1 MTILYLA
8 GAISIAAGLFWNR
21 NNAINYGLLW
31 VFLILQWT
39 FTIFAY
45 LHKGET
51 DAIFFKFDALGILL
65 LLALSIIAIPAVI
78 HSRIYIKKHTDAT
91 VDTHSTEAEKKHT
104 ETPQSRAI
112 YFAAL
117 VLLLMGV
124 SAGYLTNHIAVI
136 WIFTEITTLSA
147 SALIYHHR
155 NKLALEGT
163 WKYVFICAISI
174 TFVFIGILFL
184 SLSALHAGITELSFE
199 KLLEKSAKLDVFWL
213 RLAFLF
219 IFTGFTAKLGL
230 VPMFTAGIDAKDK
243 APAPAGALFASVIM
257 NLGFVG
263 IFRFYIVVANTPLH
277 HWANLVIGIAAFLSV
292 FVATVYML
300 KVKNI
305 KRMLAYS
312 GIEHMGL
319 VMLGVAAGGVGYYAA
334 VLHVILHAFV
344 KSSLFFQY
352 TQLYRVF
359 QNKSIYHLGNYFKY
373 NTTGAIVLLLGFISA
388 TAMPPSG
395 LFVSEF
401 LIFRSLF
408 EAHQIFILV
417 LILLLLTMII
427 WSFGKNIFKVIFLPP
442 VDFDDSKVA
451 IISPWE
457 SLTQFVLLGLAVYLG
472 LNPPAEFVHLIN
484 ESIVSLKVMGI

>member
-1 MTILYLA
+1 MIGIYLIGAFSIVIGLFFIRNKQLTFGLLGLFLVLQWMLTIYSYNNLRSTDLTYFTYDSLA
-8 GAISIAAGLFWNR
+8 FLLLVTISIISVA
-21 NNAINYGLLW
+21 
-31 VFLILQWT
+31 
-39 FTIFAY
+39 
-45 LHKGET
+45 
-51 DAIFFKFDALGILL
+51 AIFHSHIYLEDQPAPPETR
-65 LLALSIIAIPAVI
+65 SIYYAAI
-78 HSRIYIKKHTDAT
+78 
-91 VDTHSTEAEKKHT
+91 
-104 ETPQSRAI
+104 
-112 YFAAL
+112 
-117 VLLLMGV
+117 VLLITAI
-124 SAGYLTNHIAVI
+124 SAGYLANHIAVT

-184 SLSALHAGITELSFE
+184 SLALEQAGSQDLSYTN
-199 KLLEKSAKLDVFWL
+199 LVANSAKLNPFWL

-243 APAPAGALFASVIM
+243 APAPVGALLSSVLM

-292 FVATVYML
+292 FVSTVYMI

-334 VLHVILHAFV
+334 ILHIILHAFV
-344 KSSLFFQY
+344 KSSLFLQF

-359 QNKSIYHLGNYFKY
+359 QNKSMYNVGNYFKY
-373 NTTGAIVLLLGFISA
+373 NTAGAMVLLIGFISA

-401 LIFRSLF
+401 MIFRSLF
-408 EAHQIFILV
+408 EAKQIIALAA
-417 LILLLLTMII
+417 LLLLLTIII
-427 WSFGKNIFKVIFLPP
+427 WAFGKNILKILFVPP
-442 VDFDDSKVA
+442 VDFDDSNVPE
-451 IISPWE
+451 ISPWE
-457 SLTQFVLLGLAVYLG
+457 SLSQFALLALAIYLG
-472 LNPPAEFVHLIN
+472 LNPPAELVELIK
-484 ESIVSLKVMGI
+484 ESIMLLPQ